1 MLNNSSRTINP
12 CFSLRKVALCVALT
26 IALCCLSLQDAK
38 AAVPFLSAAE
48 AADAPAPADSTFLVE
63 SFRQLP
69 TDVSA
74 FIDAVRDLN
83 DEACALL
90 KVVAPADFAFSS
102 PLGIVERRDKVGEIW
117 LFMPK
122 GTKSITLK
130 HPQWGALRDYAF
142 GTKLESRMTYE
153 MRLRLPQAAVVEKHD
168 TVVYTQTIVD
178 TVTVAPPR
186 RVVPLHLYTL
196 LTASMHTDG
205 PSWGAMIAVM
215 SRHGG
220 YVHASTNLRSGKK
233 TIGACNREGYRD
245 GATAKP
251 YYSGSTHTS
260 EYAVTVG
267 LIHRINANFN
277 VFEGAGYAKQTTAW
291 QLAKSEGGGWLRNDG
306 LTHKGVAAEI
316 GVLFTKGRLSVS
328 ASALTI
334 GGSQWQGCVGIGIR
348 IGKNSVITKPAKR

>member
-1 MLNNSSRTINP
+1 MLNNSSRTI
-12 CFSLRKVALCVALT
+12 SISRTLRNAMLCVAYT
-26 IALCCLSLQDAK
+26 VALCCLSLQDAK

-48 AADAPAPADSTFLVE
+48 VADAPASADSTFSVE

-117 LFMPK
+117 LFLPK

-130 HPQWGALRDYAF
+130 HPQWGVLRDYAF

-178 TVTVAPPR
+178 TVTASRRALASLYVAHSLDAHR
-186 RVVPLHLYTL
+186 RSVVG
-196 LTASMHTDG
+196 SDD
-205 PSWGAMIAVM
+205 
-215 SRHGG
+215 SRDE
-220 YVHASTNLRSGKK
+220 SSRWLRSCQHQS
-233 TIGACNREGYRD
+233 AFWQEDRRSMQ
-245 GATAKP
+245 P
-251 YYSGSTHTS
+251 R
-260 EYAVTVG
+260 G
-267 LIHRINANFN
+267 L
-277 VFEGAGYAKQTTAW
+277 
-291 QLAKSEGGGWLRNDG
+291 
-306 LTHKGVAAEI
+306 
-316 GVLFTKGRLSVS
+316 
-328 ASALTI
+328 
-334 GGSQWQGCVGIGIR
+334 
-348 IGKNSVITKPAKR
+348 

>member
-1 MLNNSSRTINP
+1 MLNNSSRTI
-12 CFSLRKVALCVALT
+12 SISRTLRNAMLCVAYT
-26 IALCCLSLQDAK
+26 VALCCLSLQDAK

-48 AADAPAPADSTFLVE
+48 AADAPAPADSSFSVE

-117 LFMPK
+117 LFLPK

-130 HPQWGALRDYAF
+130 HPQWGVLRDYAF

-178 TVTVAPPR
+178 TVTVAR
-186 RVVPLHLYTL
+186 RVASCLASLYVAHSL
-196 LTASMHTDG
+196 DAHRRSVVGSDD
-205 PSWGAMIAVM
+205 
-215 SRHGG
+215 SRDE
-220 YVHASTNLRSGKK
+220 SSRWLRS
-233 TIGACNREGYRD
+233 CQ
-245 GATAKP
+245 
-251 YYSGSTHTS
+251 H
-260 EYAVTVG
+260 
-267 LIHRINANFN
+267 
-277 VFEGAGYAKQTTAW
+277 Q
-291 QLAKSEGGGWLRNDG
+291 
-306 LTHKGVAAEI
+306 
-316 GVLFTKGRLSVS
+316 
-328 ASALTI
+328 SALC
-334 GGSQWQGCVGIGIR
+334 QEDCR
-348 IGKNSVITKPAKR
+348 SVQPRGL